1 MRRLLPLL
9 LALCLL
15 LGGCAAARES
25 LAPAGSPA
33 PAPTAEPSPLVLAP
47 APEHPYRPLPV
58 YIDGLL
64 TLRGYLRGGTA
75 YLPPESLCAH
85 FGIVAETRWDGSS
98 FTLRL
103 PGLDVV
109 GQDGLP
115 YVTADGRYLYTPD
128 GWFQADGLLYLPAD
142 AVERLLGLT
151 VTLADDLSRAELIG
165 AGCRLLRGGEDYY
178 ARTTQADDLFW
189 LIHIIYSEAHHES
202 LAGQIGVGNVVLN
215 RVASD
220 EFPATIMAVVLDRE
234 HTLQFSPV
242 GSGEVVAAPDENA
255 EIAAY
260 LCLEGYKT
268 AGDALYFVNPE
279 RGDPSWFASTLTPV
293 CTIGSH
299 QFYR

>member
-9 LALCLL
+9 LAFCLL
-15 LGGCAAARES
+15 LAACGTMGP
-25 LAPAGSPA
+25 APSAEPA
-33 PAPTAEPSPLVLAP
+33 PAPTAIPTPVYLSP
-47 APEHPYRPLPV
+47 APEHPHDPLPV

-64 TLRGYLRGGTA
+64 SMRGCVRGGVA
-75 YLPPESLCAH
+75 YLPPEPICVYYGL
-85 FGIVAETRWDGSS
+85 GYETSWDRNS
-98 FTLRL
+98 FTMRL
-103 PGLDVV
+103 PGLDIAGRD
-109 GQDGLP
+109 GQP
-115 YVTADGRYLYTPD
+115 YITADGRYLYTPD

-142 AVERLLGLT
+142 AVERLLGVT
-151 VTLADDLSRAELIG
+151 VTLADDLSRADLSG
-165 AGCRLLRGGEDYY
+165 TGCRLLRGGEDYY

-220 EFPATIMAVVLDRE
+220 EFPATIMAVVLDRD

-242 GSGEVVAAPDENA
+242 GSGEVVAEPDENA

-279 RGDPSWFASTLTPV
+279 RGDPTWFAASLTPV
-293 CTIGSH
+293 CTIGHH
-299 QFYR
+299 QFYK